1 MFLRTEV
8 IVEKMLVGKS
18 LTMSF
23 VNNKTAA
30 LWREFMPRR
39 VEVVNAV
46 SNDLYSAEVYVPGFF
61 ESFDPA
67 RKFEKWALVE
77 VSSFNSVPDGLETL
91 VFPAG
96 LYAVFLHKGPAS
108 EGARTYRYI
117 FMDWLPA
124 SGYVLD
130 NRPHFAIMGVKYKSD
145 SEESEEEIWIPVV

>member
-1 MFLRTEV
+1 MFLRIEV

-39 VEVVNAV
+39 AEVANAV
-46 SNDLYSAEVYVPGFF
+46 SNDLYSAEVYMPGFF

-67 RKFEKWALVE
+67 REFEKWALME
-77 VSSFNSVPDGLETL
+77 VSGFNSVPDGLETL
-91 VFPAG
+91 VFPTG
-96 LYAVFLHKGPAS
+96 LYAVFLHKGPSS

-130 NRPHFAIMGVKYKSD
+130 NRPHFAIMGAKYKSD